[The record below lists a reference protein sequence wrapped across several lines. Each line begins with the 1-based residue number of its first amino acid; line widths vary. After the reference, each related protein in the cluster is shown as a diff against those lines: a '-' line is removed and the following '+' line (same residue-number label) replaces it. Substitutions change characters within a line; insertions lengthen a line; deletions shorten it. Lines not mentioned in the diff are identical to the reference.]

1 MMIPD
6 RSGDRDLL
14 RFVHILSLCWFL
26 LLFVLG

>member
-14 RFVHILSLCWFL
+14 RFVHILSL
-26 LLFVLG
+26 FVGFSYCLC